1 MAHEGYGIGAVSR
14 MSGVSPR
21 ALRLYEEAGLI
32 APRRMA
38 NGYRRYMSSDLDRLQ
53 EILLLRRAGVPL
65 SRIAEC
71 LCAEPSERAGF
82 LIKHLERLRRERD
95 EIDRLI
101 ETVEATLRCER
112 EGVAMSDREKF
123 EGMKR
128 AMAESNEEAH
138 GMEARVRYGDVAV
151 DTSAQKVMGLGP
163 AEFER
168 WRQLEE
174 EIRTDV
180 ERAVESGADPEG
192 ELGAHLCALHREWL
206 GYTWPSYS
214 PAAHRGLAEM
224 YMRDDRFRAYYDR
237 RLAGCAAW
245 LRDAIDAHAR

>member
-1 MAHEGYGIGAVSR
+1 MVHEGYGIGEVSR

-38 NGYRRYMSSDLDRLQ
+38 NGYRRYMSSDLERVQ
-53 EILLLRRAGVPL
+53 EIILLRRAGVPL

-71 LCAEPSERAGF
+71 LCAEPSERAGV
-82 LIKHLERLRRERD
+82 LTKHLERLRRERD

-128 AMAESNEEAH
+128 ALIEGDEEAY
-138 GMEARVRYGDVAV
+138 GMEARARYGDAAV
-151 DTSAQKVMGLGP
+151 DASAQKVMGLGP

-168 WRQLEE
+168 WRRLGE
-174 EIRTDV
+174 EILAGV
-180 ERAVESGADPEG
+180 ERAVESGADPG
-192 ELGAHLCALHREWL
+192 GGARRAFVR
-206 GYTWPSYS
+206 
-214 PAAHRGLAEM
+214 AA
-224 YMRDDRFRAYYDR
+224 
-237 RLAGCAAW
+237 
-245 LRDAIDAHAR
+245 